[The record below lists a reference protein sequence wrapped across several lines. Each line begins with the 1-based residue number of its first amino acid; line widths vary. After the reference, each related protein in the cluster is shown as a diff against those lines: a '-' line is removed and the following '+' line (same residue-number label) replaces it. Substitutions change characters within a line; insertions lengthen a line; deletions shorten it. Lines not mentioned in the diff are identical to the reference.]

1 MDGTLD
7 DADGNFLTDDDFV
20 LGVGQSLAVYYSLDS
35 ALGQHEN
42 TAAVEGVSA
51 ISNTTVSG
59 EDDANYYVLES
70 EDCVGVRTPGFWANT
85 KWTTFWDG
93 ADNNQPKQ
101 AGTPGFAAGELLYS
115 VDSDGNGV
123 VNPMDKNGDGFVN
136 ALAGDKVN
144 DGKPLDPDVGL
155 LIGDY
160 NMNGITDAGEDT
172 IFISIA
178 DAKKLINASSK
189 QLVDGKTADGIYMLG
204 RDVVATWLN
213 YLANNDGTTG
223 ECVGPVNSSD
233 GTNTPREYLDAAI
246 DWLQQFASKS
256 NSDDTSI
263 TTDTNTNTSFHDG
276 NGQACFEFD
285 GRIAPSSASWQN
297 PFTVG
302 DDIPV
307 SAAAM
312 HSALDGYNNTGMIG
326 GIEYCCDADSP
337 LVLNV
342 LSQVHE
348 SLL

>member
-1 MDGTLD
+1 MPVPMMAPIPSAVSDQGPRDLR
-7 DADGNFLTDDDFV
+7 
-20 LGVGQSLAVYYSLDS
+20 SLCP
-35 ALGQHEN
+35 GE
-42 TAAVEGVSA
+42 AASA
-51 ISNTTVSG
+51 ISDTTVKA

-70 EDCVGVRTPGFWANT
+70 EECVGVRTPGFWAST
-85 KWTTFWDG
+85 KWGTFWDG
-93 ADNNQPKQ
+93 VSGNEPKQ
-101 AGTPGFAAGELLYS
+101 AGTPGFASGELLYKIDTNKDGH
-115 VDSDGNGV
+115 VDGSDS
-123 VNPMDKNGDGFVN
+123 N
-136 ALAGDKVN
+136 AA
-144 DGKPLDPDVGL
+144 GL

-160 NMNGITDAGEDT
+160 NMDGITDNGEDT
-172 IFISIA
+172 IYMSLA

-342 LSQVHE
+342 LSQVHD